1 MDMYRCFK
9 TKPGDLRNNANVRN
23 MGMKMLEYDMANS
36 KPDGD
41 SNDAGAKENHKLAK
55 QTLELQNYFQENVM
69 KIGRTGVTA
78 ERQAD
83 RGAKFVRNMMMA
95 LIGGNALIIPMLIMT
110 LHSTRLTAL
119 LTTTLFVFAVAAFLA
134 VYMKEGDPMQIISI
148 TAAYAAV
155 LVVFVGTSTTP
166 SW

>member
-1 MDMYRCFK
+1 MYRCFK

-95 LIGGNALIIPMLIMT
+95 LIGGNAIIVPMLIMM
-110 LHSTRLTAL
+110 LHKANCLADDNAL
-119 LTTTLFVFAVAAFLA
+119 CICGGCLSRS
-134 VYMKEGDPMQIISI
+134 VYERGRSNADHLNNRSI
-148 TAAYAAV
+148 CCSACGVCWHEHNT
-155 LVVFVGTSTTP
+155 
-166 SW
+166 